1 MDGHMKRREAIKA
14 VTAGLV
20 FGLPLAIAQSQAVK
34 VVELAKLAKEWEAV
48 EFNYGANKAVLVRV
62 PKPSKEE
69 KRVLEAKQGNTS
81 VFLVAHLRVCT
92 HEGCT
97 TPLPDTN
104 RQMVCPCHESTF
116 KAEDGSVVS
125 GPANLALKGI
135 KLELRSGD
143 VWATGLIE

>member
-1 MDGHMKRREAIKA
+1 MKRREALKA

-20 FGLPLAIAQSQAVK
+20 FGLPLATAQGQAVK
-34 VVELAKLAKEWEAV
+34 VVDLSKLSKEWEAV
-48 EFNYGANKAVLVRV
+48 EFNFGQNKGVLVRV
-62 PKPSKEE
+62 PKPVKEE
-69 KRVLEAKQGNTS
+69 KRVLEAKQGNAS
-81 VFLVAHLRVCT
+81 LYLVAHLRVCT

-97 TPLPDTN
+97 TPLPDAN

-125 GPANLALKGI
+125 GPARQPLKGI
-135 KLELRSGD
+135 KLELRGAD